1 MIGLF
6 AVVAIGFPVDLPKP
20 AATPKETPWLTVI
33 CSKPKVKPIEQVIA
47 EHPVIQMPDLKT
59 HQWPRVIGGEL
70 VPAFQPIQVSRPVQ
84 PVQYQPY
91 YSGYSSGY
99 SGYIPGYSAPVC
111 IGGNCPGSR

>member
-1 MIGLF
+1 MYTI
-6 AVVAIGFPVDLPKP
+6 AVVMAIGFPIDLPKP
-20 AATPKETPWLTVI
+20 AVAPKEAPWLTVI

-47 EHPVIQMPDLKT
+47 EHPVIHMPDLKT

-70 VPAFQPIQVSRPVQ
+70 VPAFKPIQVNQ